1 LNIRKVFAKM
11 TKLQGELVKF
21 SPFFIIRLA
30 KKLFLLRL
38 ISNRSG
44 KEANLRLKKEE
55 NKP

>member
-1 LNIRKVFAKM
+1 M

-55 NKP
+55 NKPFKKKKKKE